1 MPDRVWSAVIFGFVT
16 IAIVL
21 FCVILGGYTSFWR
34 SENRIEA
41 STSLM
46 IQACQKRL
54 DTIPQLLEIIKTSKD
69 QTSLPKIN
77 QAAKKA
83 NHILDLIMSAD
94 QPLGKDLIKEFENSQ
109 ARLTF
114 QLKNTFIQLKTSLN
128 KKDSRQFT
136 NWKKLFFKK
145 QDNLFASR
153 KIYNDEVA
161 YFNTRKKALV
171 ISLMAKLFGFNKI
184 TYIPISKDVL
194 LPARQIF
201 S

>member
-1 MPDRVWSAVIFGFVT
+1 MPDRVWSAVIFGFITVT
-16 IAIVL
+16 IIL
-21 FCVILGGYTSFWR
+21 FCIILGGYTSFWR

-54 DTIPQLLEIIKTSKD
+54 DTIPQLVEIIKKNKN
-69 QTSLPKIN
+69 QTFLPDIN

-83 NHILDLIMSAD
+83 NHILDRVISAD

-109 ARLTF
+109 AKLTF

-128 KKDSRQFT
+128 KKDSRQFVDL
-136 NWKKLFFKK
+136 KKLFFD
-145 QDNLFASR
+145 QQNSLFASR
-153 KIYNDEVA
+153 KTYNDEVA

-184 TYIPISKDVL
+184 TYIPISNDVL